1 MRNYI
6 LLGLILILISCD
18 NEPVTPTN
26 PIINLVSL
34 KVGNYWVYEWYEI
47 NPTNGDVSNLSKRD
61 SIIIE
66 KDSVVANRTYYIKSS
81 NLFGS
86 SLRTKTV
93 LFDSLNTIYSFPE
106 REVILTLDKSV
117 NYTKNFRTEDV
128 LIAVGYYSLDSSSA
142 SIDVPAGTF
151 QSINFKGR
159 IESQEPNYQ
168 YGIRYNDNY
177 YSDKVGL
184 VKMRTQIYSA
194 PNDIEMR
201 LVRYGSINLNK

>member
-1 MRNYI
+1 MN
-6 LLGLILILISCD
+6 
-18 NEPVTPTN
+18 
-26 PIINLVSL
+26 L
-34 KVGNYWVYEWYEI
+34 KVGNYWVYDWYEI
-47 NPTNGDVSNLSKRD
+47 NLTNGDVSNLSKRD
-61 SIIIE
+61 SIVIE
-66 KDSVVANRTYYIKSS
+66 KDSVVADRTYYIKSS

-86 SLRTKTV
+86 SVRKKTV

-106 REVILTLDKSV
+106 REIILTLDKSV
-117 NYTKNFRTEDV
+117 NYTRNFGTKQA
-128 LIAVGYYSLDSSSA
+128 LIAVGYYSLDN
-142 SIDVPAGTF
+142 SIVSVNVPAGTF

-201 LVRYGSINLNK
+201 LVRHGSIGLK

>member
-6 LLGLILILISCD
+6 LLGLILIFISCD
-18 NEPVTPTN
+18 NEPVTPSN
-26 PIINLVSL
+26 PIINLMNL
-34 KVGNYWVYEWYEI
+34 KAGNYWVYDWYEI
-47 NPTNGDVSNLSKRD
+47 NLTNGDVSNLSKRD
-61 SIIIE
+61 SIVIE
-66 KDSVVANRTYYIKSS
+66 KDSVVMDRTYFVKSS

-86 SLRTKTV
+86 SIRTKTV

-106 REVILTLDKSV
+106 REVILTFDKSV
-117 NYTKNFRTEDV
+117 NYTKNFGTEEV
-128 LIAVGYYSLDSSSA
+128 LIAVGYYSLDNSSV

-151 QSINFKGR
+151 QSVNFKGR

-184 VKMRTQIYSA
+184 VKMRTQIYSS
-194 PNDIEMR
+194 PNEIEMR
-201 LVRYGSINLNK
+201 LVRHGSTNLK

>member
-6 LLGLILILISCD
+6 LLGLILIVISC
-18 NEPVTPTN
+18 NREPVTPTN
-26 PIINLVSL
+26 PIINLMNL
-34 KVGNYWVYEWYEI
+34 KVGNYWVYDWYEI
-47 NPTNGDVSNLSKRD
+47 NLTNGDVSNLSKRD
-61 SIIIE
+61 SIVIE
-66 KDSVVANRTYYIKSS
+66 KDSVVADRTYYIKSS
-81 NLFGS
+81 NLLGS

-93 LFDSLNTIYSFPE
+93 LFDSINTIYSFPE
-106 REVILTLDKSV
+106 REIILTLDKSV
-117 NYTKNFRTEDV
+117 NYTRNFGTEQV
-128 LIAVGYYSLDSSSA
+128 LIAVGYYSLDNSSV
-142 SIDVPAGTF
+142 SINVPAGTF

-201 LVRYGSINLNK
+201 LVRHGSINLK